1 MKNSNIEWTDHSW
14 NPWYGC
20 HKVSQGCAHCYM
32 FREQQRFGRDPGIV
46 QRSRTTFRAPLS
58 WARAA
63 RRRQARQCV
72 FTCSWSDFFIEDADA
87 WRAEAWEI
95 IRQTPELIY
104 LILTKRPE
112 RIAGCL
118 PEDWG
123 LGWEHVWLGV
133 SVEDQAAADRRVP
146 LLLEIQS
153 QGRFVSAERL
163 LGKIDLLRCVE
174 PDEYDWDQVN
184 LIDDE
189 TEPEELIEECE
200 AECDWINYGND
211 LVVNPEYR
219 EWINWRNHRAH
230 LFALHSQID
239 WVIAGGES
247 GPQARPCDPAWVR
260 ALRDQCGAADVPF
273 FFKQWGEYLPL
284 EAPGVEVDY
293 LGVGR
298 KQAGRTLDGREW
310 QERPQF

>member
-95 IRQTPELIY
+95 IR
-104 LILTKRPE
+104 
-112 RIAGCL
+112 
-118 PEDWG
+118 
-123 LGWEHVWLGV
+123 
-133 SVEDQAAADRRVP
+133 
-146 LLLEIQS
+146 
-153 QGRFVSAERL
+153 
-163 LGKIDLLRCVE
+163 
-174 PDEYDWDQVN
+174 
-184 LIDDE
+184 
-189 TEPEELIEECE
+189 
-200 AECDWINYGND
+200 YGND

-260 ALRDQCGAADVPF
+260 VLRDQCGAADVPF

>member
-63 RRRQARQCV
+63 RRRQAHQCV

-87 WRAEAWEI
+87 WRSEAWEI

-153 QGRFVSAERL
+153 QGRFVSAEPL
-163 LGKIDLLRCVE
+163 LG
-174 PDEYDWDQVN
+174 PVN
-184 LIDDE
+184 LS
-189 TEPEELIEECE
+189 C
-200 AECDWINYGND
+200 Y
-211 LVVNPEYR
+211 
-219 EWINWRNHRAH
+219 
-230 LFALHSQID
+230 LHTLWAYNGPDYPDGVSRGLD

-247 GPQARPCDPAWVR
+247 GSQARPCNPAWVR
-260 ALRDQCGAADVPF
+260 ALRDQCEAADVPF